1 MKSTPKI
8 AVGVLLLL
16 VGLVVGWV
24 VAKTGA
30 GQAVDLVSLSDLERA
45 FSERMRNVALVGHFT
60 VEGREGSGR
69 PERYEI
75 ARVTKLNDGRWRFDV
90 HMTYGSVDATLPMS
104 VPIVWAGD
112 TPMVAITNFAIP
124 TLGTFTARV
133 FFYQDR
139 YAGSW
144 QHGDV
149 GGLMYGTIES
159 IES

>member
-1 MKSTPKI
+1 MKSTPKV
-8 AVGVLLLL
+8 AVGVLLLI
-16 VGLVVGWV
+16 VGVAVGWV

-30 GQAVDLVSLSDLERA
+30 GQAVDLASLSDLERV

-60 VEGREGSGR
+60 VEGREGGGR
-69 PERYEI
+69 PERYEV
-75 ARVTKLNDGRWRFDV
+75 ARVTKLNDGRWRFNV
-90 HMTYGSVDATLPMS
+90 RMTYGSVDATLPIT

-124 TLGTFTARV
+124 TVGTFTARV